1 MPSARTAF
9 LTKPTHKLGDSVIL
23 ATLFAEA
30 LKLEPDL
37 QLFCLGGETLT
48 WANPLL
54 NGQVQVINDHA
65 QLPKRLDT
73 LIHFRAPTLESV
85 RLAKASRTAL
95 FITEDR
101 GLLKGFATRRVRR
114 NLPRTTHQ
122 VNIWGEYFRLAF
134 PNFPNI
140 TEYLDYRPLV
150 KSTPETSSSVV
161 INTHTSGSNRPPS
174 AHVFSEII
182 EICRAHGLGIKL
194 LSGRGCNVAESL
206 QKNHPAAQIIRPSG
220 IQQLADLLASAAL
233 VITPDTGPAHLA
245 AALRVPVIDLYCKAL
260 LPSERWTP
268 LAPKVALIRPDR
280 GCPSCLARNRCH
292 HGKYPDDTCTESFD
306 LDQISTVIRD
316 ILAK

>member
-1 MPSARTAF
+1 MPPARTAF

-30 LKLEPDL
+30 IKLEPNL
-37 QLFCLGGETLT
+37 QLFCLGGETMK
-48 WANPLL
+48 WASPLL
-54 NGQVQVINDHA
+54 SGQVQVINDLA

-73 LIHFRAPTLESV
+73 LIHFCAPTLEAV
-85 RLAKASRTAL
+85 RLANTSRTSR

-134 PNFPNI
+134 PKFPTI
-140 TEYLDYRPLV
+140 TEYLDYRPLLQ
-150 KSTPETSSSVV
+150 STPETSSSVV

-174 AHVFSEII
+174 PHVISEII
-182 EICRAHGLGIKL
+182 GLCRAQGHRIMLLGGQRC
-194 LSGRGCNVAESL
+194 SVAESL
-206 QKNHPAAQIIRPSG
+206 LKDHPTAQIIRPSG
-220 IQQLADLLASAAL
+220 IQQLANLLASAKL

-268 LAPKVALIRPDR
+268 LAPKVALIRPQR

-292 HGKYPDDTCTESFD
+292 HGKYPDDPCTESFH
-306 LDQISTVIRD
+306 LDQISTVIRS
-316 ILAK
+316 LVAR